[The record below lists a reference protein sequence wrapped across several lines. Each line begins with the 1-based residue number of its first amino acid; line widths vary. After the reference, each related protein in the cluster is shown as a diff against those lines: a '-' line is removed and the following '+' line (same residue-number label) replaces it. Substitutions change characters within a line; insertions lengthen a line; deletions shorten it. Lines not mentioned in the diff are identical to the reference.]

1 MTCVHAIA
9 MLFCVEERYH
19 QEKGKLLNNGTSEAH
34 RDISAHFCKNNKEKV
49 KRKHI
54 QFD

>member
-9 MLFCVEERYH
+9 MLFCVEESR
-19 QEKGKLLNNGTSEAH
+19 KGKLLNGTQKKE
-34 RDISAHFCKNNKEKV
+34 DIYAAHFCKNNKEKV
-49 KRKHI
+49 KRKQT